1 MAYGDSSLA
10 RHDHKALCK
19 WGCGQCHL
27 ATFGAIV
34 LGSFSDWRTV
44 GDAGFQ
50 WPRLINV
57 QILCKVF
64 SWRHFRTVSVS
75 FMSHALPHAHPS
87 QLPAWQ
93 CWCTSYSWMTWS
105 TNHTANLLFYF
116 ILFTDIEILVGVA
129 IFASAFFFLPWKK
142 SIKSQCEVC
151 WHLYQ
156 TNMFS
161 GEKNVC
167 AGQRYHT
174 IMVNVKTIT
183 LKHFT
188 RVK

>member
-1 MAYGDSSLA
+1 
-10 RHDHKALCK
+10 
-19 WGCGQCHL
+19 
-27 ATFGAIV
+27 
-34 LGSFSDWRTV
+34 
-44 GDAGFQ
+44 
-50 WPRLINV
+50 
-57 QILCKVF
+57 
-64 SWRHFRTVSVS
+64 
-75 FMSHALPHAHPS
+75 
-87 QLPAWQ
+87 
-93 CWCTSYSWMTWS
+93 MTWS

-129 IFASAFFFLPWKK
+129 IFAKK